1 MIEGPTQALRE
12 NSPVRLRTELLRM
25 LEAYDAKEHE
35 PEIRDVLWSLAPY
48 HDCSRRLGLDPSDFF
63 DGVADAGPSRL
74 RNVVRDFGRRTD
86 TSPEA
91 FGGYAVVETSEGPS
105 YIWSY

>member
-1 MIEGPTQALRE
+1 MFEGPTHALRE
-12 NSPVRLRTELLRM
+12 NSPERLRTELLRM